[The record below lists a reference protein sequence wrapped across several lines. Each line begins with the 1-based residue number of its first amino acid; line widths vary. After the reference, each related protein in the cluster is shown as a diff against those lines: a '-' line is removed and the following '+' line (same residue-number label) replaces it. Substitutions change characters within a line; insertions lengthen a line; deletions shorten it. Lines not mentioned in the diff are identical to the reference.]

1 MNKVSL
7 QNCVVGCGLLYT
19 GHEKKTVE
27 QRVEDLENFYHDIPE
42 LVNTRF
48 NRVNRELADVKADI
62 SELKADLSELKVRV
76 LSLETKF
83 HTFPGVIAEV
93 IREELAKR

>member
-1 MNKVSL
+1 MYWD
-7 QNCVVGCGLLYT
+7 VVCYT
-19 GHEKKTVE
+19 RAMKKTVE
-27 QRVEDLENFYHDIPE
+27 QRVEDLENFYRDIPE

-62 SELKADLSELKVRV
+62 SELKADLSELKARV

-83 HTFPGVIAEV
+83 DTFPGVIAEV

>member
-1 MNKVSL
+1 MYWDVVYYTRAMN
-7 QNCVVGCGLLYT
+7 
-19 GHEKKTVE
+19 KTVE
-27 QRVEDLENFYHDIPE
+27 QRVEDLENFYRDIPE
-42 LVNTRF
+42 LVNTRSD
-48 NRVNRELADVKADI
+48 RVNRELADVKAYI